1 MFTLVIIA
9 IFFGVLYSLIDPVH
23 FGFETKLD
31 PFYFSFTTMSSVG
44 FGDISPKTNFAKSL
58 VMLQQIFII
67 TELSSHID
75 FFNGK

>member
-23 FGFETKLD
+23 FGFKNKLD

-58 VMLQQIFII
+58 VMLQQTFVII
-67 TELSSHID
+67 ELSSHID